1 MVVQVIVYAVSFV
14 VVFLRLSNRCATVFC
29 VVSHFDK
36 VIVMLVSACVC
47 CLFYIGACFVNL
59 GMALDY
65 SFLILSFYNFISRSI
80 CRFHLHMLVLMSKYH
95 LVLFVVVVS
104 VFSLLSLLIVY

>member
-36 VIVMLVSACVC
+36 VIVMLASACVC
-47 CLFYIGACFVNL
+47 CLFYVGASFVNL
-59 GMALDY
+59 GVAWD
-65 SFLILSFYNFISRSI
+65 SIVFLLLLLLLLSFYKFYFGNASVDFISV
-80 CRFHLHMLVLMSKYH
+80 C
-95 LVLFVVVVS
+95 
-104 VFSLLSLLIVY
+104 